1 MARFYPLFSSS
12 KGNASFV
19 GTPKGGVLVDAGV
32 SCRRILKA
40 LEARDIPPTAVQA
53 IFITHTHSDHIKGLR
68 VLLKQLAVPVY
79 ATAETVASLREAQYL
94 TESQGIALPEGASVC
109 VADMAFSAFPTSHDA
124 VGSCGYRIHTADD
137 RTCAVCTDLG
147 CVTDAVQE
155 AVTGCDMVLLE
166 ANYDGSML
174 QNGCYPP
181 MLKARICSSQG
192 HLSNAAS
199 AEEAAYL
206 LAHGTTRLVL
216 GHLSQNNNTPQYA
229 EQTVLDGLTAFERDR
244 DYLLEVAKPEGLERA
259 VIF

>member
-12 KGNASFV
+12 KGNASLWERRKAAFWWMP
-19 GTPKGGVLVDAGV
+19 GFLPAHPQGAG
-32 SCRRILKA
+32 S
-40 LEARDIPPTAVQA
+40 TG
-53 IFITHTHSDHIKGLR
+53 HSADSSAGYFYHPYAQRSYQGLR

-124 VGSCGYRIHTADD
+124 VGSCGYHIHTADD

-216 GHLSQNNNTPQYA
+216 GHLSQNNNTPQCA
-229 EQTVLDGLTAFERDR
+229 EQTVLTD
-244 DYLLEVAKPEGLERA
+244 
-259 VIF
+259 